1 MMAAMGKLVLPLL
14 AIVTVLAGCASDS
27 GGAQTSGP
35 ARDVPSVATPA
46 ASAVPSATGGEGGA
60 PPPGRR
66 PQATLDTRDEE
77 MFRWW
82 QAFFQCL
89 ADNGVPMGQKPASDG
104 KPGTVLAPD
113 NNTMDRKR
121 YSAQFAKCAQLE
133 PLQPPELDPR
143 TNPKYLDSYRVMI
156 NCLNSRGMKVSP
168 LPNGGGWNYDGP
180 QALSAEQQSKVQFE
194 CQKEAFSGDL

>member
-14 AIVTVLAGCASDS
+14 AIITVTVLAGCTGDT

-35 ARDVPSVATPA
+35 ARDVPSIAGAAPATTG
-46 ASAVPSATGGEGGA
+46 SAGSTPQ
-60 PPPGRR
+60 GRR

-143 TNPKYLDSYRVMI
+143 TNPKYLDSYRAMI

-180 QALSAEQQSKVQFE
+180 QVLSAEQQSKVQFE